1 MVIGKVT
8 RGNGYERLKKEQL
21 SAFEKFVSGKDV
33 FVVLTGF
40 GNTLCRNFHPQCL
53 IV

>member
-8 RGNGYERLKKEQL
+8 RVHGYERLKKEQL

-40 GNTLCRNFHPQCL
+40 GIPYVGTSTHS
-53 IV
+53 V